1 MSKRIGLVNLLSA
14 FACGPSGTAGPSLT
28 LPQISCSGN
37 LGVAPVGMTKFRT
50 VAHLGMGGGGW
61 TESKS
66 GLSSCSYLGSVVRQI
81 SGMTKFRIVAHLGMG
96 GGGWTESKS
105 GLSSCSYLGSAGL
118 GSTAEFS
125 CRAASRQVSCSE
137 GMDRGFFCR
146 VGCWFV
152 DHVFVDLGVLQ
163 SGAG

>member
-1 MSKRIGLVNLLSA
+1 
-14 FACGPSGTAGPSLT
+14 
-28 LPQISCSGN
+28 
-37 LGVAPVGMTKFRT
+37 MTKFRD
-50 VAHLGMGGGGW
+50 VAHLGMGGGG
-61 TESKS
+61 
-66 GLSSCSYLGSVVRQI
+66 R
-81 SGMTKFRIVAHLGMG
+81 
-96 GGGWTESKS
+96 TESKS

>member
-1 MSKRIGLVNLLSA
+1 MGHPTFVAGAGAGSLRSQLAPASRLL
-14 FACGPSGTAGPSLT
+14 
-28 LPQISCSGN
+28 
-37 LGVAPVGMTKFRT
+37 GMTKFRT

-61 TESKS
+61 TESK
-66 GLSSCSYLGSVVRQI
+66 R
-81 SGMTKFRIVAHLGMG
+81 
-96 GGGWTESKS
+96 